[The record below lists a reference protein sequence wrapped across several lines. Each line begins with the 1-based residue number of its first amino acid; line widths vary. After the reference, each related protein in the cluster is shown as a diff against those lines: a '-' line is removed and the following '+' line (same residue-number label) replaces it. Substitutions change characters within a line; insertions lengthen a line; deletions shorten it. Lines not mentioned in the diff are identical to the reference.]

1 MGLRIKL
8 RKTFSSS
15 STKKASFPE
24 CSPTGEKYYTNRTD
38 IEYYKPNEIPKS
50 KYRGKIDP
58 EHAAS
63 LAAFSLADAFSTAKK
78 RSSAALSGTFSPRGT
93 NAQSRAASRMASRV
107 QSRATSRAPSRR
119 PSFDIHRSNLRTETH
134 DSSISSS
141 GSASISASTALD
153 IETASSMLH
162 PSVSTYMVANIYPSS
177 IDIRPDH
184 RRGIRTCRAQHET
197 GSARQRHWHGHPRHY
212 ALKANDCPRHAFHR
226 RGARTSHDTR
236 FIKTQNLCRRRI
248 CDAHAAACCNCLR
261 RDILYYTV

>member
-15 STKKASFPE
+15 STKKSSFPE
-24 CSPTGEKYYTNRTD
+24 CSPTGEKYYTDRTD

-50 KYRGKIDP
+50 KYKGKIDP

-93 NAQSRAASRMASRV
+93 NAQSRAASRIA
-107 QSRATSRAPSRR
+107 SRAPSRR
-119 PSFDIHRSNLRTETH
+119 PSFDIHRSNLRTEAHT

-153 IETASSMLH
+153 IETASTSISDHTTAVASAPAELNMKLVQHDSGIGMEIPDIML
-162 PSVSTYMVANIYPSS
+162 SKQMTV
-177 IDIRPDH
+177 
-184 RRGIRTCRAQHET
+184 
-197 GSARQRHWHGHPRHY
+197 
-212 ALKANDCPRHAFHR
+212 
-226 RGARTSHDTR
+226 HDTPFTVEELEQAMTR
-236 FIKTQNLCRRRI
+236 ASLKPKIFAEEDEYQMPSRRR
-248 CDAHAAACCNCLR
+248 AAIA
-261 RDILYYTV
+261 